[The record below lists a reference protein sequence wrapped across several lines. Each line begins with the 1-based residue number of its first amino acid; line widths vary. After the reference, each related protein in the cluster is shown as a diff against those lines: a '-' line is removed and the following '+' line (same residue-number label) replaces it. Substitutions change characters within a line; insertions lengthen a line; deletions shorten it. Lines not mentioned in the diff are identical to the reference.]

1 MEHHEDLHLIVVSPE
16 STLFDGKVEIVTL
29 PGELGSFSV
38 LYDHA
43 PLISSLIKG
52 EIKYTEDELE
62 KSIGISSGFVEEQY
76 SFGLC
81 GNLIHNYVFVS
92 RKEKIYHIVDHING
106 CIELGGYFTPCCL
119 GIILPVSLHTDI
131 FYLFGLFMFMFGC
144 CYRVSPQKWWR
155 FTWWRK

>member
-62 KSIGISSGFVEEQY
+62 KSIGISKY
-76 SFGLC
+76 W
-81 GNLIHNYVFVS
+81 
-92 RKEKIYHIVDHING
+92 KNG
-106 CIELGGYFTPCCL
+106 PNI
-119 GIILPVSLHTDI
+119 
-131 FYLFGLFMFMFGC
+131 
-144 CYRVSPQKWWR
+144 SPMSSQQPAN
-155 FTWWRK
+155 

>member
-52 EIKYTEDELE
+52 DKIHGGRIGEI
-62 KSIGISSGFVEEQY
+62 
-76 SFGLC
+76 
-81 GNLIHNYVFVS
+81 NWN
-92 RKEKIYHIVDHING
+92 
-106 CIELGGYFTPCCL
+106 IEW
-119 GIILPVSLHTDI
+119 V
-131 FYLFGLFMFMFGC
+131 
-144 CYRVSPQKWWR
+144 R
-155 FTWWRK
+155 

>member
-52 EIKYTEDELE
+52 ERTNWRNQLE
-62 KSIGISSGFVEEQY
+62 
-76 SFGLC
+76 
-81 GNLIHNYVFVS
+81 
-92 RKEKIYHIVDHING
+92 
-106 CIELGGYFTPCCL
+106 
-119 GIILPVSLHTDI
+119 
-131 FYLFGLFMFMFGC
+131 
-144 CYRVSPQKWWR
+144 YRVGSLR
-155 FTWWRK
+155 

>member
-52 EIKYTEDELE
+52 EIKLE
-62 KSIGISSGFVEEQY
+62 KSIGISSGFVEVRD
-76 SFGLC
+76 
-81 GNLIHNYVFVS
+81 NIVS
-92 RKEKIYHIVDHING
+92 ACVEI
-106 CIELGGYFTPCCL
+106 
-119 GIILPVSLHTDI
+119 
-131 FYLFGLFMFMFGC
+131 
-144 CYRVSPQKWWR
+144 
-155 FTWWRK
+155 

>member
-52 EIKYTEDELE
+52 EINTRRTNWRNQLE
-62 KSIGISSGFVEEQY
+62 
-76 SFGLC
+76 
-81 GNLIHNYVFVS
+81 
-92 RKEKIYHIVDHING
+92 
-106 CIELGGYFTPCCL
+106 
-119 GIILPVSLHTDI
+119 
-131 FYLFGLFMFMFGC
+131 
-144 CYRVSPQKWWR
+144 YRVGSLR
-155 FTWWRK
+155 

>member
-62 KSIGISSGFVEEQY
+62 KSIGISS
-76 SFGLC
+76 FGLC

-106 CIELGGYFTPCCL
+106 CIELGRSP
-119 GIILPVSLHTDI
+119 GISHLVA
-131 FYLFGLFMFMFGC
+131 
-144 CYRVSPQKWWR
+144 
-155 FTWWRK
+155 

>member
-52 EIKYTEDELE
+52 EDKIHGGRNWRNQLE
-62 KSIGISSGFVEEQY
+62 YRSGFVEVRD
-76 SFGLC
+76 
-81 GNLIHNYVFVS
+81 NIVS
-92 RKEKIYHIVDHING
+92 ACVEI
-106 CIELGGYFTPCCL
+106 
-119 GIILPVSLHTDI
+119 
-131 FYLFGLFMFMFGC
+131 
-144 CYRVSPQKWWR
+144 
-155 FTWWRK
+155 